1 MINTWYNTTI
11 WSINISLKE
20 NRYNVTTMT
29 DDTCTRASKMMEF
42 HRQHGPWFLST
53 DSEAWWKI
61 SKIPSTK
68 VFRTQTDSSKYCTR
82 EFMLPKPNH
91 DSIHATVHNYNF
103 HGSSTLPD
111 STSPEIRP
119 GLKGSLN
126 SHVSLDTAL
135 FKKILKPLVV
145 GYDPE
150 VGNLKKTSTIFWDFP
165 TFEGFFGPKT
175 SQSFNPTKNPAWGEL
190 LAFRWHHRRWSGRNH
205 ERTKMA
211 NRRFQKKGI
220 HVWKTR
226 STQCLIASNPWIST
240 WHSWSKSGTVV
251 HVTWGTLRKK
261 HETPLIRTFRRSWKN
276 FILYGVD
283 ILDSTTWSH
292 WKPAKFLPPLLEQAN
307 TSTVS
312 MCWISKCAEGHWGD
326 FSLVT
331 HTTAQQRN
339 SVWNLSVFGWLIVWI
354 RWSDSSCLLVESF
367 VSQVA

>member
-20 NRYNVTTMT
+20 NTYNVTTMT

-91 DSIHATVHNYNF
+91 DSIHYATVHNYNF

-135 FKKILKPLVV
+135 LKEILKPLVV

-220 HVWKTR
+220 HFWKTH
-226 STQCLIASNPWIST
+226 STQCLIA
-240 WHSWSKSGTVV
+240 
-251 HVTWGTLRKK
+251 
-261 HETPLIRTFRRSWKN
+261 
-276 FILYGVD
+276 
-283 ILDSTTWSH
+283 
-292 WKPAKFLPPLLEQAN
+292 
-307 TSTVS
+307 
-312 MCWISKCAEGHWGD
+312 
-326 FSLVT
+326 
-331 HTTAQQRN
+331 
-339 SVWNLSVFGWLIVWI
+339 
-354 RWSDSSCLLVESF
+354 
-367 VSQVA
+367 